1 MMKEAFVII
10 RFGDNEPLEEDIAA
24 INAIC
29 GEDNLDGQM
38 GMPLPIGIMSMVYTE
53 STIEDISKVYN
64 ILMDET
70 GEILPFMVFK
80 LYDSSVSFDFCLHKI
95 NDKISFNGMKEA
107 FEKHHGLGE
116 SKVQYSMDDLLDRI
130 SQVGME
136 GLTEV
141 EKFTLKELTKNNS

>member
-10 RFGDNEPLEEDIAA
+10 RFGGNEPLDEDIAA

-38 GMPLPIGIMSMVYTE
+38 GMPLPIGIMSLVYTE
-53 STIEDISKVYN
+53 STAEDISKVYN

-95 NDKISFNGMKEA
+95 NDKISFKDMKEA

-130 SQVGME
+130 SQVGMD

>member
-10 RFGDNEPLEEDIAA
+10 RFGGNEPLDEDIAA

-38 GMPLPIGIMSMVYTE
+38 GMPLPVGIMSLVYTE

-80 LYDSSVSFDFCLHKI
+80 LYDRSVSFDFCL
-95 NDKISFNGMKEA
+95 NKIS
-107 FEKHHGLGE
+107 
-116 SKVQYSMDDLLDRI
+116 
-130 SQVGME
+130 
-136 GLTEV
+136 EV
-141 EKFTLKELTKNNS
+141 ERV

>member
-1 MMKEAFVII
+1 MKEAFVII
-10 RFGDNEPLEEDIAA
+10 RFGDNEPLDQDIAA

-38 GMPLPIGIMSMVYTE
+38 GMPLPIGIMSLVYTE
-53 STIEDISKVYN
+53 STAEDISKIYN

-70 GEILPFMVFK
+70 GEILPYLIFK

-95 NDKISFNGMKEA
+95 SDKISFNDMKKA
-107 FEKHHGLGE
+107 FEEHHGLGE
-116 SKVQYSMDDLLDRI
+116 SKVQYSMDDLLDKI
-130 SQVGME
+130 SQVGMD

>member
-10 RFGDNEPLEEDIAA
+10 RFGGNEPLDEDIAA

-38 GMPLPIGIMSMVYTE
+38 GMPLPVGIMSLVYTE

-95 NDKISFNGMKEA
+95 NDKISFKDMKEA
-107 FEKHHGLGE
+107 FEKHHGLNE
-116 SKVQYSMDDLLDRI
+116 NKTIWSMDDLLDRI
-130 SQVGME
+130 SKVGVS
-136 GLTEV
+136 GLTE
-141 EKFTLKELTKNNS
+141 EETSALRELSKNNS